1 MIRIKDVEGLD
12 ALMKAFEKLGA
23 DAIKG
28 VEEAATGSAEV
39 IRSRA
44 VALAPGPTGR
54 KSGKWA
60 HAPGNLKN
68 KIKAKSPSKS
78 RKNKLKITASVSFS
92 TGGAYGVPVELGHK
106 VVKNGKVIGEA
117 APHPFLRPAADENRG
132 TVEKNVTDAINATLE
147 DWGD

>member
-12 ALMKAFEKLGA
+12 ALMKAFEKLGEV
-23 DAIKG
+23 AIKE
-28 VEEAATGSAEV
+28 VETAATESAGV
-39 IRSRA
+39 IQSRA
-44 VALAPGPTGR
+44 IALAPGPTGR

-60 HAPGNLKN
+60 HPPGNLKN
-68 KIKAKSPSKS
+68 KIKAKAPAKS

-92 TGGAYGVPVELGHK
+92 TGAAYGVPVELGHK
-106 VVKNGKVIGEA
+106 VVRNGKVVGQA

-132 TVEKNVTDAINATLE
+132 TVEKNVVDAINTSLD

>member
-28 VEEAATGSAEV
+28 VEDASTESAE
-39 IRSRA
+39 IIKTRA

-68 KIKAKSPSKS
+68 KIKAKAPAKG
-78 RKNKLKITASVSFS
+78 RKNKLKVTASVSFS
-92 TGGAYGVPVELGHK
+92 PGAAYGVPVELGHK
-106 VVKNGKVIGEA
+106 VVRNGRVVGEA

-132 TVEKNVTDAINATLE
+132 TVEKNVADAINESLE